1 MTLITF
7 WVLIKS
13 LASAERLLD
22 FFDQK
27 SCKVAITVLR
37 DKSGQPVVKTSHH
50 QDQESTTPTSQ
61 VQQLMRSL
69 WRGLV
74 REQGLP
80 VWALLA
86 IFLVMLLL
94 WNWQLIA
101 ATSAGIFAM
110 IAVYM
115 IQDWNWNVILWRI
128 QKFLQSPY
136 RLLPL
141 SVASG
146 AGTVFL
152 TYMVLAVWSDQENH
166 WLASANILQL
176 GATLGILVLLVRQA
190 FRQWLQR
197 QQDNFDQLIAQL
209 AVNDDLARLIAI
221 KQINQYVK
229 DNRLPIAQERA
240 IADYC
245 QILLNRE
252 TETTMREA
260 IFATLESLQSITD
273 KPALKRSASHIN

>member
-1 MTLITF
+1 MSGDL
-7 WVLIKS
+7 VKS
-13 LASAERLLD
+13 LESAKCLLN

-27 SCKVAITVLR
+27 SCKVTITILR
-37 DKSGQPVVKTSHH
+37 DKSGQPVVKISHH
-50 QDQESTTPTSQ
+50 QDQESTTSTSQ
-61 VQQLMRSL
+61 VQQSLRSL
-69 WRGLV
+69 LHGLA
-74 REQGLP
+74 REQGFP

-115 IQDWNWNVILWRI
+115 VQDWNWNVILWRI

-146 AGTVFL
+146 TVTVFL
-152 TYMVLAVWSDQENH
+152 TYMILAVWSDQQNH
-166 WLASANILQL
+166 WLALANILQL
-176 GATLGILVLLVRQA
+176 GATLGILGMLVRQA

-197 QQDNFDQLIAQL
+197 QQDNFDQLIAKL
-209 AVNDDLARLIAI
+209 TVNDDLARLIAI
-221 KQINQYVK
+221 KQINQYVQN
-229 DNRLPIAQERA
+229 NRLPVAQERA

-260 IFATLESLQSITD
+260 IFETLESLQSITD
-273 KPALKRSASHIN
+273 KPALKRSI

>member
-1 MTLITF
+1 M
-7 WVLIKS
+7 
-13 LASAERLLD
+13 
-22 FFDQK
+22 
-27 SCKVAITVLR
+27 
-37 DKSGQPVVKTSHH
+37 VKTSHH
-50 QDQESTTPTSQ
+50 SEQESTASPSQ
-61 VQQLMRSL
+61 AQQLWRSL
-69 WRGLV
+69 WRGLA

-110 IAVYM
+110 IAVYLM
-115 IQDWNWNVILWRI
+115 QDWNWNVILWRI

-136 RLLPL
+136 RHLPL

-146 AGTVFL
+146 TVTVFL
-152 TYMVLAVWSDQENH
+152 TYMVLAVWSNQENH

-176 GATLGILVLLVRQA
+176 GATLGVLVLLVRQA
-190 FRQWLQR
+190 FSQWLQR
-197 QQDNFDQLIAQL
+197 QQNNFDQLITQL

-221 KQINQYVK
+221 KQINQYIQ
-229 DNRLPIAQERA
+229 DNRLPAAQERA

-260 IFATLESLQSITD
+260 IFEALESLQSITT
-273 KPALKRSASHIN
+273 KPALQRSANNV

>member
-1 MTLITF
+1 
-7 WVLIKS
+7 
-13 LASAERLLD
+13 
-22 FFDQK
+22 
-27 SCKVAITVLR
+27 
-37 DKSGQPVVKTSHH
+37 VVKTSHH
-50 QDQESTTPTSQ
+50 PEQESTSSTSQ
-61 VQQLMRSL
+61 TQQFMRSL
-69 WRGLV
+69 WRGLA

-110 IAVYM
+110 IAVYVV
-115 IQDWNWNVILWRI
+115 QDWNWNVILWRI

-136 RLLPL
+136 RHLPL

-146 AGTVFL
+146 TVTVFL
-152 TYMVLAVWSDQENH
+152 TYTVLAVWSAQENH
-166 WLASANILQL
+166 WLASASILQL
-176 GATLGILVLLVRQA
+176 GATLGILVLLLRQA
-190 FRQWLQR
+190 FSQWLKR

-209 AVNDDLARLIAI
+209 AVNDEMARLIAI
-221 KQINQYVK
+221 KQINQYVQE
-229 DNRLPIAQERA
+229 NRLPAAQERA

-260 IFATLESLQSITD
+260 IFETLESLQSITE
-273 KPALKRSASHIN
+273 KPALQRSAHKI

>member
-1 MTLITF
+1 
-7 WVLIKS
+7 
-13 LASAERLLD
+13 
-22 FFDQK
+22 
-27 SCKVAITVLR
+27 
-37 DKSGQPVVKTSHH
+37 VVKNSPH
-50 QDQESTTPTSQ
+50 QQESTTSTSQ
-61 VQQLMRSL
+61 AQQLLRSL
-69 WRGLV
+69 WRGLA

-86 IFLVMLLL
+86 VFLVMMLL

-110 IAVYM
+110 IAVYTM
-115 IQDWNWNVILWRI
+115 QDWNWNVILWRI
-128 QKFLQSPY
+128 QKFLQSPS

-141 SVASG
+141 SVVSG
-146 AGTVFL
+146 TATVFL
-152 TYMVLAVWSDQENH
+152 TYMVLAVWSDQQNH
-166 WLASANILQL
+166 WLASASILQL
-176 GATLGILVLLVRQA
+176 SATLSILVLLVRQA

-221 KQINQYVK
+221 KQINQYVQN
-229 DNRLPIAQERA
+229 NRLPDTQESA

-252 TETTMREA
+252 TEETMREA

-273 KPALKRSASHIN
+273 KPALKRSTSHIN

>member
-1 MTLITF
+1 M
-7 WVLIKS
+7 
-13 LASAERLLD
+13 
-22 FFDQK
+22 
-27 SCKVAITVLR
+27 
-37 DKSGQPVVKTSHH
+37 VKTSHH
-50 QDQESTTPTSQ
+50 QDPESTTSTSTSQ
-61 VQQLMRSL
+61 AQQLLRSL
-69 WRGLV
+69 WRGLA

-86 IFLVMLLL
+86 TFLVMLLL

-101 ATSAGIFAM
+101 ATTAGIFAM

-146 AGTVFL
+146 TVTVFL
-152 TYMVLAVWSDQENH
+152 TYMLLAVWSDQENH

-221 KQINQYVK
+221 KQINQYVQ
-229 DNRLPIAQERA
+229 DNRLPVAQESA

-252 TETTMREA
+252 TEETMREA

-273 KPALKRSASHIN
+273 KPALKRSTSHAN